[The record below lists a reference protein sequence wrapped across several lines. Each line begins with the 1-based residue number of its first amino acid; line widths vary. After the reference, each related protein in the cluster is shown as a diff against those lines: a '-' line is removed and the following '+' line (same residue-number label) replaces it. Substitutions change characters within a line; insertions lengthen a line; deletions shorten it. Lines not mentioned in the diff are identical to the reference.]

1 MRKPSK
7 RVIHRGR
14 HQRNGIGRKGRMWEA
29 FHALEFGE
37 LQEQSLRNLSISS
50 NKRGGRRT
58 GSLPCLD
65 QIRSPTSL
73 QIAAK

>member
-1 MRKPSK
+1 MWKPAK

-14 HQRNGIGRKGRMWEA
+14 HQRNSVGREGRVWEV
-29 FHALEFGE
+29 FHAPEFGE
-37 LQEQSLRNLSISS
+37 LQERPLRNLSISS

-58 GSLPCLD
+58 GSLSCHD